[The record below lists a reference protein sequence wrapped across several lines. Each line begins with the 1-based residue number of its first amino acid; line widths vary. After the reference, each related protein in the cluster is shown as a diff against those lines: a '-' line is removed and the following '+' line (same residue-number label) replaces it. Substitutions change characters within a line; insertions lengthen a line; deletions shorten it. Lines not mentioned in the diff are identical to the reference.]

1 MFSSESINEL
11 ATALCKAQADM
22 GGAVRGTG
30 NPFFKSKYANLSD
43 VMQVVKE
50 PFAANG
56 LSYVQFPV
64 STENSVGVATRLM
77 HTSGQWLEQE
87 FLLPM
92 VKRDPQAGG
101 SCITYARR
109 YGLAAM
115 AGIPQ
120 VDDDAEAAMLRS
132 DKAVKKAEQESY
144 EDSII
149 DLMPSVK
156 AIKDGLATGDLSTAN
171 EAWKELSD
179 TEKQLLWK
187 APSKGGVFTTQE
199 RATMKTPE
207 FRQAQ

>member
-1 MFSSESINEL
+1 MYSSDSINEL
-11 ATALCKAQADM
+11 ATALCKAQAVM
-22 GGAVRGTG
+22 GGAVKGAA

-50 PFAANG
+50 PFAVNG

-101 SCITYARR
+101 SCISYARR

-199 RATMKTPE
+199 RTTMKTPE
-207 FRQAQ
+207 FRTAQ

>member
-1 MFSSESINEL
+1 M
-11 ATALCKAQADM
+11 
-22 GGAVRGTG
+22 
-30 NPFFKSKYANLSD
+30 Y
-43 VMQVVKE
+43 
-50 PFAANG
+50 
-56 LSYVQFPV
+56 Y
-64 STENSVGVATRLM
+64 
-77 HTSGQWLEQE
+77 H
-87 FLLPM
+87 
-92 VKRDPQAGG
+92 
-101 SCITYARR
+101 ARR

-199 RATMKTPE
+199 RTTMKTTE

>member
-1 MFSSESINEL
+1 MRSSELINEL
-11 ATALCKAQADM
+11 ATALCKAQANM
-22 GGAVRGTG
+22 GGAVRGSG
-30 NPFFKSKYANLSD
+30 NPFFKSKYADLSD

-50 PFAANG
+50 PFADNG

-64 STENSVGVATRLM
+64 STENSVGVSTRLM

-132 DKAVKKAEQESY
+132 EKAVKKAEKESY
-144 EDSII
+144 EDSIV

-156 AIKDGLATGDLSTAN
+156 AIKDGLATGDMSTAN
-171 EAWKELSD
+171 EAWKELTD

-199 RATMKTPE
+199 RATMKTTE

>member
-11 ATALCKAQADM
+11 ATALCKAQAVM
-22 GGAVRGTG
+22 GGAVKGTG

-120 VDDDAEAAMLRS
+120 VDDDAESAMLR
-132 DKAVKKAEQESY
+132 
-144 EDSII
+144 
-149 DLMPSVK
+149 
-156 AIKDGLATGDLSTAN
+156 GDDNKVINA
-171 EAWKELSD
+171 
-179 TEKQLLWK
+179 KQLQNIK
-187 APSKGGVFTTQE
+187 ALLESTDSDAAKFSKAFKCANPSKLLAVHYD
-199 RATMKTPE
+199 RAMAALEAK
-207 FRQAQ
+207 AK

>member
-1 MFSSESINEL
+1 MHSSESINEL
-11 ATALCKAQADM
+11 ATALCKAQASM

-30 NPFFKSKYANLSD
+30 NPFFKSKYADLSD

-64 STENSVGVATRLM
+64 STESSVGVATRLM

-120 VDDDAEAAMLRS
+120 VDDDAESAMVRGDNKRVISPDQLVNI
-132 DKAVKKAEQESY
+132 AGLLES
-144 EDSII
+144 
-149 DLMPSVK
+149 
-156 AIKDGLATGDLSTAN
+156 TQ
-171 EAWKELSD
+171 SD
-179 TEKQLLWK
+179 TPKFCKAFKCSSPETLL
-187 APSKGGVFTTQE
+187 AANYD
-199 RATMKTPE
+199 RAVAAL
-207 FRQAQ
+207 QAKLK

>member
-1 MFSSESINEL
+1 MRSSELINEL
-11 ATALCKAQADM
+11 ATALCKAQANM
-22 GGAVRGTG
+22 GGAVRGSG
-30 NPFFKSKYANLSD
+30 NPFFKSKYADLSD

-50 PFAANG
+50 PFADNG

-187 APSKGGVFTTQE
+187 APSKGGVFTTAE
-199 RATMKTPE
+199 RATMKTTE

>member
-11 ATALCKAQADM
+11 ATALCKAQAVM
-22 GGAVRGTG
+22 GGAVKGTG

-120 VDDDAEAAMLRS
+120 VDDDAEAAMLRGDDKKTINQFQIDNVLALLASTGS
-132 DKAVKKAEQESY
+132 DPDKFSKAFKCSSPDKLLVKHY
-144 EDSII
+144 
-149 DLMPSVK
+149 
-156 AIKDGLATGDLSTAN
+156 
-171 EAWKELSD
+171 
-179 TEKQLLWK
+179 
-187 APSKGGVFTTQE
+187 E
-199 RATMKTPE
+199 RAMSALEAKVK
-207 FRQAQ
+207 

>member
-1 MFSSESINEL
+1 MYSSDSINEL
-11 ATALCKAQADM
+11 ATALCKAQAVM
-22 GGAVRGTG
+22 GGAVKGAA

-101 SCITYARR
+101 SCISYARR

-144 EDSII
+144 EDAII
-149 DLMPSVK
+149 DLMSSVR

-171 EAWKELSD
+171 EAWKELTD

-207 FRQAQ
+207 FRTAQ

>member
-1 MFSSESINEL
+1 MKSSENIEKL
-11 ATALCKAQADM
+11 ATALCNAQANM
-22 GGAVRGTG
+22 GGAVKATG

-43 VMQVVKE
+43 VMQVVKT
-50 PFAANG
+50 PFAENG

-64 STENSVGVATRLM
+64 STENSVGVTTRLM

-120 VDDDAEAAMLRS
+120 VDDDAEAAMLRGGDITRPITDAQAQTIKKLLEATKS
-132 DKAVKKAEQESY
+132 DVDKFCKAFSCSTVDQMQTQFFDRAFTALNKKANQ
-144 EDSII
+144 
-149 DLMPSVK
+149 
-156 AIKDGLATGDLSTAN
+156 
-171 EAWKELSD
+171 
-179 TEKQLLWK
+179 
-187 APSKGGVFTTQE
+187 
-199 RATMKTPE
+199 
-207 FRQAQ
+207 

>member
-1 MFSSESINEL
+1 MYSSEKIDEI
-11 ATALCKAQADM
+11 ATALCVAQAVM
-22 GGAVRGTG
+22 GGAVKGSG

-43 VMQVVKE
+43 VMQVIKE

-56 LSYVQFPV
+56 LSYVQFPI
-64 STENSVGVATRLM
+64 STDNSVGVCTRLM
-77 HTSGQWLEQE
+77 HCSGQWLEQE

-92 VKRDPQAGG
+92 VKRDPQSGG

-144 EDSII
+144 EDAII

>member
-1 MFSSESINEL
+1 MRSSELINEL
-11 ATALCKAQADM
+11 ATALCKAQAVM
-22 GGAVRGTG
+22 GGAVKGAA

-64 STENSVGVATRLM
+64 SRENSVGVATRLM
-77 HTSGQWLEQE
+77 HISGQWLEQE

-132 DKAVKKAEQESY
+132 EKAVKKAEKESY
-144 EDSII
+144 EDSIVE
-149 DLMPSVK
+149 LMPSVK
-156 AIKDGLATGDLSTAN
+156 AIKDGLATGDMSTAN
-171 EAWKELSD
+171 EAWKELTD

-199 RATMKTPE
+199 RATMKTTE